1 MYVNPYDNLSGGRWI
16 RTNFHTHAGT
26 GAGTC
31 GRNPVDA
38 VAALYR
44 ELGYGALCLSNHDLY
59 TEDVYKRQ
67 TLCYSCTGVVNM
79 SSKSSFVIRLSD
91 TDKAKIR
98 WIAAKDNRSM
108 TNMID
113 YLIKKE
119 IRRYE
124 TENGEIPL
132 TEEDV
137 SLE

>member
-1 MYVNPYDNLSGGRWI
+1 
-16 RTNFHTHAGT
+16 
-26 GAGTC
+26 
-31 GRNPVDA
+31 
-38 VAALYR
+38 
-44 ELGYGALCLSNHDLY
+44 
-59 TEDVYKRQ
+59 
-67 TLCYSCTGVVNM
+67 M

-108 TNMID
+108 TNMSD

>member
-1 MYVNPYDNLSGGRWI
+1 
-16 RTNFHTHAGT
+16 
-26 GAGTC
+26 
-31 GRNPVDA
+31 
-38 VAALYR
+38 
-44 ELGYGALCLSNHDLY
+44 
-59 TEDVYKRQ
+59 
-67 TLCYSCTGVVNM
+67 M

-98 WIAAKDNRSM
+98 WIAAKDSRSM

-124 TENGEIPL
+124 DVNGEIPL

>member
-1 MYVNPYDNLSGGRWI
+1 
-16 RTNFHTHAGT
+16 
-26 GAGTC
+26 
-31 GRNPVDA
+31 
-38 VAALYR
+38 
-44 ELGYGALCLSNHDLY
+44 
-59 TEDVYKRQ
+59 
-67 TLCYSCTGVVNM
+67 M

-98 WIAAKDNRSM
+98 WIAAKDSRSM

-113 YLIKKE
+113 YLIQKE

-124 TENGEIPL
+124 DVNGEIPL